1 MTATLPGVS
10 PLPVYWTQIY
20 RMRIG
25 RRNQGKRMRRGV
37 DLTPPAPGTSRDWR
51 RSAHSLREYSWKG
64 LLCMGASELGEQL

>member
-1 MTATLPGVS
+1 MC
-10 PLPVYWTQIY
+10 
-20 RMRIG
+20 
-25 RRNQGKRMRRGV
+25 RGV